1 MKLNCY
7 KNGHYYLIIFII
19 LVFIGIGYIEIKEGN
34 EQEQLKIYIIEEK
47 GEHMISTAEFQRVQA
62 ENDRLRARI
71 VELEDD
77 NKAQQELSKPE
88 VEEVDEDTEPSED
101 PQW

>member
-1 MKLNCY
+1 MMKLNCY

-47 GEHMISTAEFQRVQA
+47 GEHMISTAEFQRVTA
-62 ENDRLRARI
+62 ENDRLR
-71 VELEDD
+71 
-77 NKAQQELSKPE
+77 
-88 VEEVDEDTEPSED
+88 
-101 PQW
+101 